1 MQKIMNNKY
10 QRSINNLKDS
20 LDNWAEI
27 TIQDSEKKL
36 VEGMLRGILESSKFI
51 DQFATWLL
59 AGAGATS
66 VLLISNL
73 GSISNIV
80 GNLNYKVTLA
90 FVCIAMIFGV
100 LEKIAALIITIHQA
114 GEKAGH
120 DIALAIFSEHR
131 KVEDEIE
138 KISEPHDMNVKT
150 DINIERVFS
159 MVIDAY
165 PKPFQNYIKNMF
177 VKILNDSMY
186 AHKKSIKIYFW
197 QIFFAIIEILSFIL
211 FAASIAVGV

>member
-1 MQKIMNNKY
+1 MNNEY

-20 LDNWAEI
+20 LDNWAKV

-36 VEGMLRGILESSKFI
+36 TEGMLRGVLDSSKFI

-80 GNLNYKVTLA
+80 GSFNFKASLA
-90 FVCIAMIFGV
+90 FVCFAMIFGV

-120 DIALAIFSEHR
+120 DIALAILSEHQ
-131 KVEDEIE
+131 KVEDEID
-138 KISEPHDMNVKT
+138 KMSEPHNINVKT
-150 DINIERVFS
+150 EINIERVFS

-165 PKPFQNYIKNMF
+165 PKLFQNYLKNMF
-177 VKILNDSMY
+177 VKILKDPMY
-186 AHKKSIKIYFW
+186 SHKKSIKIYFW
-197 QIFFAIIEILSFIL
+197 QIFFALIEVLSFIL
-211 FAASIAVGV
+211 FAGSIAVGV

>member
-1 MQKIMNNKY
+1 MNNEY

-20 LDNWAEI
+20 LDNWAKI
-27 TIQDSEKKL
+27 TIQNSEKKL
-36 VEGMLRGILESSKFI
+36 AEGMLRGILDSSKFV
-51 DQFATWLL
+51 DQFSTWLL

-80 GNLNYKVTLA
+80 GNLNYKITLA
-90 FVCIAMIFGV
+90 FICIAMVFGV
-100 LEKIAALIITIHQA
+100 LEKTAALIITIHQA

-120 DIALAIFSEHR
+120 DIALAIFSEHQ

-138 KISEPHDMNVKT
+138 KISEQHKINVKT
-150 DINIERVFS
+150 EINIERVFS
-159 MVIDAY
+159 MVIDTY
-165 PKPFQNYIKNMF
+165 PKPFQNYLKNIF
-177 VKILNDSMY
+177 VKILNDPMY

-197 QIFFAIIEILSFIL
+197 QIFFAFLEILSFIL